1 MARAISA
8 NAIAS
13 ANAQAN
19 AGTQANADE
28 EDSELHAQGGPD
40 AAQAPRSDAGR
51 LLRTVALQRP
61 VPELLQLVTLLS
73 AANQRVHAQEIL
85 TTAATL
91 RPVVDVAAMVP
102 LLMGPQAA
110 STLNA
115 VAQRPVEELAE
126 LVEHLDTSTPVPP
139 TPPEPDQPGRW
150 KLLR

>member
-8 NAIAS
+8 N
-13 ANAQAN
+13 
-19 AGTQANADE
+19 E
-28 EDSELHAQGGPD
+28 ESLELHAQSGPD
-40 AAQAPRSDAGR
+40 ATQAPRSDAGR
-51 LLRTVALQRP
+51 LLHTIALQRP

-73 AANQRVHAQEIL
+73 AANHRCHAQEIL

-91 RPVVDVAAMVP
+91 RPVADVAAMVP

-115 VAQRPVEELAE
+115 AAQRPVEELAE
-126 LVEHLDTSTPVPP
+126 LVDHLDAPDPAA
-139 TPPEPDQPGRW
+139 PEPDQPGRW

>member
-8 NAIAS
+8 NAN
-13 ANAQAN
+13 ANANAN
-19 AGTQANADE
+19 E
-28 EDSELHAQGGPD
+28 ESSELHPQSGPD
-40 AAQAPRSDAGR
+40 ATQAPRNDAGR
-51 LLRTVALQRP
+51 LLRTIALQRP

-73 AANQRVHAQEIL
+73 AADQRCHAQEIL

-91 RPVVDVAAMVP
+91 RPVADVAALVP

-115 VAQRPVEELAE
+115 VAQQPVEELAE
-126 LVEHLDTSTPVPP
+126 LVEQLDTPNPAPP
-139 TPPEPDQPGRW
+139 QQDQPGRW

>member
-1 MARAISA
+1 VARAISA
-8 NAIAS
+8 D
-13 ANAQAN
+13 AN
-19 AGTQANADE
+19 E
-28 EDSELHAQGGPD
+28 ESSELHAQSGPD
-40 AAQAPRSDAGR
+40 ATQAPRSDAGR

-73 AANQRVHAQEIL
+73 AANQRCHAQEIL

-91 RPVVDVAAMVP
+91 RPVADVAVMVP

-126 LVEHLDTSTPVPP
+126 LVEHLDTLSPAPLNP
-139 TPPEPDQPGRW
+139 HQDQDQDQPGRW

>member
-8 NAIAS
+8 NEEFPAPYTQS
-13 ANAQAN
+13 GPQTAQ
-19 AGTQANADE
+19 
-28 EDSELHAQGGPD
+28 DS
-40 AAQAPRSDAGR
+40 RSDAGR
-51 LLRTVALQRP
+51 LLRTIALQRP

-73 AANQRVHAQEIL
+73 AADHRCHAQEIL

-91 RPVVDVAAMVP
+91 RPVADVAAMVP

-115 VAQRPVEELAE
+115 AAQRPVEELAE
-126 LVEHLDTSTPVPP
+126 LVEHLDTSTPAS
-139 TPPEPDQPGRW
+139 PEPDQPGRW

>member
-8 NAIAS
+8 NA
-13 ANAQAN
+13 N
-19 AGTQANADE
+19 E
-28 EDSELHAQGGPD
+28 EPSELRPQSGPD

-51 LLRTVALQRP
+51 LLRTIALQRP

-73 AANQRVHAQEIL
+73 AADQRCHAQEIL

-91 RPVVDVAAMVP
+91 RPVADVAALVP

-126 LVEHLDTSTPVPP
+126 LVEHLDTPDP
-139 TPPEPDQPGRW
+139 TPPQPDQSGRW